1 VDPES
6 TRRWRW
12 STRCSF
18 RVEYLTS
25 APKSPHQESKEPHR
39 GLLFARLAVARS
51 DIRWAACIGPRSSGQ
66 GPARIDQVGSGPRR
80 LAGENLLPGD
90 LPLPDKPNSYAL
102 YNEAGTSARAAAFS
116 RRNPIARPNWGE

>member
-6 TRRWRW
+6 TRRLRS

-18 RVEYLTS
+18 RVKFLTS
-25 APKSPHQESKEPHR
+25 APKSPHQKSEEPDR
-39 GLLFARLAVARS
+39 SLLFARLTVARS

-66 GPARIDQVGSGPRR
+66 GPARIDQIGSGRRR

-90 LPLPDKPNSYAL
+90 LPLPDKPNSYAH
-102 YNEAGTSARAAAFS
+102 YDEA
-116 RRNPIARPNWGE
+116 RRGQYQR